1 MSSQSPIS
9 GPLRDQ
15 ILSDPDLV
23 LDDKDIMR
31 ALVAANENAMG
42 GNVVDLRGVAMSRLE
57 SRLDRLEDTHRSV
70 IAAAYE
76 NLAGTNQVH
85 RAVLRLM
92 EAPRFE
98 AFLADLAGDV
108 ADTLRVD
115 RMRLVLESQ
124 ASPDDPAIRALGA
137 VLCVGE
143 PGFCDRYISGGRDV
157 PVRPVTLRQ
166 VQDQDEQIY
175 GEKSDYI
182 RSEACLKLDLGS
194 GRLPG
199 MLVMGSEDP
208 HLFTAQQGTDLLGF
222 FGGVFERVLKRWLDA
237 GAA

>member
-1 MSSQSPIS
+1 MSSQSPLT

-42 GNVVDLRGVAMSRLE
+42 GNVVDLRGVAMERLE
-57 SRLDRLEDTHRSV
+57 TRLDRLEDTHRSV

-98 AFLADLAGDV
+98 TFLSDLAGDV

-124 ASPDDPAIRALGA
+124 ASPDDPAVRTLGS
-137 VLCVGE
+137 VLSVGE
-143 PGFCDRYISGGRDV
+143 PGFCDRYITGGRDI

-166 VQDQDEQIY
+166 VQGQGTLIPGDDA
-175 GEKSDYI
+175 DFI
-182 RSEACLKLDLGS
+182 RSEACLKLDLGP

-222 FGGVFERVLKRWLDA
+222 FGGVFERVMKRWLDS